1 MSEVITKNNR
11 TLPVMEMFYS
21 IQGEGNYSGRPAVFV
36 RLGGCDVGC
45 HWCDVK
51 DSWDASAHPLMNEE
65 DILMYVNSHK
75 AKFVVITGGEPAMY
89 DLTELT
95 EKLKAAGIYIA
106 IETSGVYPLKGHF
119 DWICFSPKKFKKP
132 EHDIYPKA
140 NELKVIIFH
149 PSDLSWAEE
158 HASKV
163 NENCKLYLQPE
174 WDKRE
179 TNTSLIIDYIKKH
192 QHWNISIQSHK
203 YIGVE

>member
-1 MSEVITKNNR
+1 MSEVITKNNG

-89 DLTELT
+89 DLSELT
-95 EKLKAAGIYIA
+95 KKLKAAGIYIA

-119 DWICFSPKKFKKP
+119 DWVCFSPKKFKKP
-132 EHDIYPKA
+132 EDDIYPRA

-179 TNTSLIIDYIKKH
+179 TNTSLIIDYIKEH
-192 QHWNISIQSHK
+192 QHWNISLQTHK